1 MRIGAPATASSV
13 SRVPSD
19 ILMDATPA
27 GVASHHLGGVARI
40 GPNAVIQVAAEV
52 QARFGVDR
60 TAALVHGATG
70 YALDALPS
78 EMIDERQAQALTR
91 ALVQD
96 MGLSLATNMLRAAGH
111 RTGDYL
117 LANRIPRPAQWVIR
131 LAPRRVGL
139 HLLLRAMQANAWTF
153 AGSGQF
159 VVTAD
164 TPVPDLVFESCAM
177 CKDMHEQQP
186 MCDFYAG
193 TFERL
198 IRALVSRFA
207 GVQEV
212 ECMALGHPRCRF
224 VLQGVL

>member
-1 MRIGAPATASSV
+1 
-13 SRVPSD
+13 VPSD
-19 ILMDATPA
+19 ALIDATHTS
-27 GVASHHLGGVARI
+27 VASHHVDGVARI

-70 YALDALPS
+70 YALDALPT
-78 EMIDERQAQALTR
+78 EMIDEQQAQALTR
-91 ALVQD
+91 ALVRD
-96 MGLSLATNMLRAAGH
+96 MGLSLATNILRAAGH

-117 LANRIPRPAQWVIR
+117 LANRIPRPAQWAIR
-131 LAPRRVGL
+131 LAPRQVGL
-139 HLLLRAMQANAWTF
+139 HLLLRAMPANAWTF
-153 AGSGQF
+153 AGSGHF
-159 VVTAD
+159 VVARD
-164 TPVPDLVFESCAM
+164 RPIPDLVFESCAM
-177 CKDMHEQQP
+177 CKDMHEPQP
-186 MCDFYAG
+186 MCDFYGG

-207 GVQEV
+207 GVEEV